1 MDAVTAP
8 DAADQ
13 SDPQTDDDAA
23 CWRHAER
30 LRSDHPGWVIL
41 WVAPAREYRAYRL
54 PDPRRD
60 TTLAAPTPDGLA
72 ATITETEQA
81 FPRIPSQRGQ
91 Q

>member
-1 MDAVTAP
+1 MDAMTAP
-8 DAADQ
+8 DAADGSQ
-13 SDPQTDDDAA
+13 AEADDDAA

-30 LRSDHPGWVIL
+30 LHSDHPGWVIIWL
-41 WVAPAREYRAYRL
+41 APAREYRAYRL

-72 ATITETEQA
+72 AAITKTEQA
-81 FPRIPSQRGQ
+81 IPEIPAQRGQ